1 MNKTILN
8 DETQAVLQAFENY
21 LMVERNYSSYTVQNY
36 LKDINDFEEFLAAEQ
51 FGSLLRVRK
60 SNVAR
65 YYLAHLNGLKF
76 SKKTIARKI
85 SSLRSFYKYLLKMG
99 KVDNNIFLDLDV
111 PKIDKNLP
119 KFFYPKEIEQMFQAI
134 DTNSVLGL
142 RDRAILEILYGSGL
156 RVSELCN
163 LKKSDLDFANEMV
176 LVFGK
181 GHKNRYVPLNQ
192 MTINALHDYL
202 ALARPTLALKN
213 ETEVSDHLFLNHRGG
228 NLTTRGVRVILNNII
243 DKTSENFKISPH
255 MLRHSFATH
264 LLDGGADLRSVQE
277 MLGHVHL
284 SSTQIYTHVSKEQLK
299 EAYMAHHPRA
309 RKKD

>member
-1 MNKTILN
+1 MNKPNTYEQNQEILM
-8 DETQAVLQAFENY
+8 AFENY
-21 LMVERNYSSYTVQNY
+21 LKVERNYSLYTVQNY
-36 LKDINDFEEFLAAEQ
+36 LKDIHDFNEFLEAEQ
-51 FGSLLRVRK
+51 FGSLLSVRK
-60 SNVAR
+60 GNVAR

-76 SKKTIARKI
+76 SKKSIARKI

-99 KVDNNIFLDLDV
+99 KVDSNIFLDLDV
-111 PKIDKNLP
+111 PKTNKYLP
-119 KFFYPKEIEQMFQAI
+119 KFFYPKEIEEMFQAI
-134 DTNSVLGL
+134 DSNSVLGL
-142 RDRAILEILYGSGL
+142 RDRAILELLYGSGL

-163 LKKSDLDFANEMV
+163 LKKGDLDFANEMV

-181 GHKNRYVPLNQ
+181 GHKNRYVPFNQ
-192 MTINALHDYL
+192 MTINSLHDYL
-202 ALARPTLALKN
+202 ALARPTLALRN
-213 ETEVSDHLFLNHRGG
+213 ETEVSDQLFLNHRGG

-255 MLRHSFATH
+255 MLRHTFATH

-299 EAYMAHHPRA
+299 EAYMTHHPRA